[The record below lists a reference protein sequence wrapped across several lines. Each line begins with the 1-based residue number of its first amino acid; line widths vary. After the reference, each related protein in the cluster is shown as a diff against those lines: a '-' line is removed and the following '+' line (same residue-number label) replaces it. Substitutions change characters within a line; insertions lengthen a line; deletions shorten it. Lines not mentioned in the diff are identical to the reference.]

1 MLMIYR
7 RHKKSCGH
15 REEGRK
21 YRGCRCP
28 IWVDGMLA
36 GKEIRKALRELNWE
50 RANKWLL
57 EQEAAGKLQSD
68 EPGDIT
74 IEQARR
80 DFIADGDA
88 RKLKNSTID
97 RYRIIFRQLE
107 EFAKKEG
114 LHFLKELDT
123 PALNRFRATW
133 KGSSGLAD
141 LKKLE
146 RLRSFFKFAV
156 GNGHIEKNPA
166 TALRNP
172 RVRQSPTLPFSSD
185 ELMATLAAAA
195 KKVAEARSDRRNHA
209 RRLRAL
215 VLLLRYSGLRISDA
229 VGCSTDRIQN
239 GKLFLYT
246 QKTGQHV
253 YCPLPDFVLNE
264 LEAVPRVSERY
275 WFWTGNGT
283 VETARKKWS
292 EALADL
298 FKAAM
303 IPSGHAHRFRDTFA
317 VELLKAGTPIERVSI
332 LLGHASVRITEK
344 HYNPWNRARQ
354 EQAEADVTRAWAS
367 DPVVLLEN
375 EGTCEV
381 RGTREPLN

>member
-1 MLMIYR
+1 MLTIYR

-15 REEGRK
+15 RDEGRK

-28 IWVDGMLA
+28 IWVDGTLG
-36 GKEIRKALRELNWE
+36 GKDIRKALGELNWE
-50 RANKWLL
+50 RASKWLV
-57 EQEAAGKLQSD
+57 EQEAVGEVQAEKR
-68 EPGDIT
+68 EAIT
-74 IEQARR
+74 IEQARV
-80 DFIADGDA
+80 DFIADGEA
-88 RKLKNSTID
+88 RKLKKSTID

-107 EFAKKEG
+107 AFAKTES
-114 LHFLKELDT
+114 LRLLKELDT

-166 TALRNP
+166 TVLRNP

-185 ELMATLAAAA
+185 ELMETLAAAA
-195 KKVAEARSDRRNHA
+195 KKIADARSDRRNHA
-209 RRLRAL
+209 RQLRAL

-229 VGCSTDRIQN
+229 VGCSMDRIQN

-264 LEAVPRVSERY
+264 LETVPRVSERY
-275 WFWTGNGT
+275 WFWSGNGT

-298 FKAAM
+298 FKAANV
-303 IPSGHAHRFRDTFA
+303 PSGHAHRFRDSFA

-367 DPVVLLEN
+367 DPVVLFEN
-375 EGTCEV
+375 EGTSGV
-381 RGTREPLN
+381 REAQKPAN